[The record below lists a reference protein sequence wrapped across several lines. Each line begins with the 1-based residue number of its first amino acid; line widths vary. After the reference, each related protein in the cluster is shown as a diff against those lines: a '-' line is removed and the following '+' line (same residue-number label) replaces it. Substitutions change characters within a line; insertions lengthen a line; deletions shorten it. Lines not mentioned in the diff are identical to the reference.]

1 MKSTV
6 LWIVALLLCR
16 GSWSAGADLTLQQL
30 IHKGW
35 TVADGAPGNILAI
48 AQTTDGTLW
57 LASPSG
63 LSRFDGVSFV
73 RYDGPAGRPF
83 ESTGIYTIT
92 ASTDGGLWIGFTW
105 GGISFLKNDT
115 LVHYGE
121 HEGLPVGS
129 VRQILTDGNGVTY
142 AATSRGLYRLEGNR
156 WESVVVDASDPKPRI
171 PSAAYDRAR
180 TFWVATSAGVF
191 ARPVGATNFRQIAK
205 PDMSNFSVPYEIGL
219 AGGPDGAMWAT
230 DLSRPGGITRV
241 EAPTDS
247 AQIGLRELA
256 SGDTS
261 HAQGIFFDREGNLW
275 IGGTKAI
282 HRFAA
287 ETLTDDL
294 NNAAR
299 GMALFTAADGLTGT
313 VISCFF
319 EDREGNIWV
328 GTEAGLDRFSQS
340 NVIKVVGTRFAYPA
354 VVAGEAGTVWASKV
368 SRDVT
373 SPLLEIRN
381 NAIVKELPAL
391 SVASA
396 YRSPDGSIWFGGLQG
411 LSHLDDGHVIT
422 ITLPEKE
429 EVQAMVQDRTGALW
443 VSVIRKGVFR
453 FADGQWSLNGNL
465 PALPHLDAIVETADA
480 SGSLWF
486 GYRGNQ
492 IARIDGSSV
501 KLFGTA
507 DGLHVGT
514 VTAIAGGR
522 FQHFWVGGELGLER
536 FDGTR
541 FVPVSSA
548 SGGSFRGISGIVE
561 LKSGDLWLNTSV
573 GIVHLSEPELTHAER
588 DAQYRVHGEVF
599 DYLDGVTG
607 YAVQVRPTPSAIEG
621 TDGRLWFALTSGL
634 VSIDPLQIKRN
645 TLPPP
650 VTIWSVSTGGTQYPA
665 ASEPRLP
672 VYTTNV
678 RIDFTAG
685 SLTVPERVSF
695 RYKLEGSDRDWQY
708 AGNRRDAF
716 YTNLGPGS
724 YTFRV
729 IAANNDG
736 VWNMTGASVHF
747 AIAPAFYQTAWFYA
761 FCALLCLAF
770 LRFLYMIRIRQVSA
784 QVRGRLEERLIERAR
799 IARDLHD
806 TLLQSVQGLVLR
818 LRATVTRMPTQ
829 EPIRLQMEQAL
840 ERADEVLAEGR
851 DRVQDLRSSGA
862 DCDLTEALAALGT
875 KLAIDQTA
883 HFRSTVEGLP
893 RALHPIIREEAMFI
907 AREALVNAFRHANAH
922 QIEVELSYGEA
933 ELRMRIRDDG
943 RGLNVEV
950 QEDGGRTGHWGMV
963 GMRERA
969 KKIRATVTI
978 WSKPGAGTEVDL
990 RVPAHMAYRLR
1001 QREPF
1006 RWWRRKSS
1014 VDAQN

>member
-6 LWIVALLLCR
+6 LMIVALLFWR
-16 GSWSAGADLTLQQL
+16 GASSAEVDLTLQQL

-35 TVADGAPGNILAI
+35 TVADGAPGNIIAI

-57 LASPSG
+57 LGSPSG

-73 RYDGPAGRPF
+73 RYDGPPGRPF
-83 ESTGIYTIT
+83 DSTGIYALT

-115 LVHYGE
+115 VVHYGE

-129 VRQILTDGNGVTY
+129 VRQILTDGSGVTY
-142 AATSRGLYRLEGNR
+142 VATSRGLYRLESNR
-156 WESVVVDASDPKPRI
+156 WENVVVDASDSQPRI
-171 PSAAYDRAR
+171 YSAAEDRAR
-180 TFWVATSAGVF
+180 TFWVSTSGGVY
-191 ARPVGATNFRQIAK
+191 ARPVGTTNFRQIAK
-205 PDMSNFSVPYEIGL
+205 PDMHNFSVPYQIGL
-219 AGGPDGAMWAT
+219 AGGPDGAMWAA
-230 DLSRPGGITRV
+230 DLSQPGGITRV
-241 EAPTDS
+241 DAPTDS
-247 AQIGLRELA
+247 AQIRLRELA

-261 HAQGIFFDREGNLW
+261 HAEGIFFDREGNLW
-275 IGGTKAI
+275 IGGTNAI

-287 ETLTDDL
+287 ETLTDEL
-294 NNAAR
+294 NNAAPR
-299 GMALFTAADGLTGT
+299 MASFTPADGLTGT
-313 VISCFF
+313 VVSCFF
-319 EDREGNIWV
+319 EDREGNIWA

-340 NVIKVVGTRFAYPA
+340 NVIKVVGTGFAYPA
-354 VVAGEAGTVWASKV
+354 VVAGDAGTVWASKV
-368 SRDVT
+368 SRLSA

-381 NAIVKELPAL
+381 NGVVKELPAL
-391 SVASA
+391 FVASA
-396 YRSPDGSIWFGGLQG
+396 YRSPDGPIWFGGLQG
-411 LSHLDDGHVIT
+411 LSRFDDGHLIT
-422 ITLPEKE
+422 IALPEKE

-453 FADGQWSLNGNL
+453 FADGRWSPNGNL
-465 PALPHLDAIVETADA
+465 PGLPHLDAIAETADA
-480 SGSLWF
+480 SGRLWF

-492 IARIDGSSV
+492 IARIDGSTV

-514 VTAIAGGR
+514 VMAIAAGR
-522 FQHFWVGGELGLER
+522 SQHVWIGGELGLAR

-548 SGGSFRGISGIVE
+548 SGDSFRGISGIVE

-573 GIVHLSEPELTHAER
+573 GIVHLSEPELAHAER
-588 DAQYRVHGEVF
+588 DAQYRVNGEVF
-599 DYLDGVTG
+599 DYLDGVAG

-634 VSIDPLQIKRN
+634 VSIDPLHIRRN
-645 TLPPP
+645 PLPPP
-650 VTIWSVSTGGTQYPA
+650 VTIWTVSAGGTQYPA
-665 ASEPRLP
+665 ASQPRLP
-672 VYTTNV
+672 VHTTNV
-678 RIDFTAG
+678 HFDYTAG
-685 SLTVPERVSF
+685 SLTIPERVSF

-708 AGNRRDAF
+708 AGNRRDVF

-729 IAANNDG
+729 LAANNDG

-747 AIAPAFYQTAWFYA
+747 TIAPAFYQTAWFYA
-761 FCALLCLAF
+761 LCALLCLAF

-784 QVRGRLEERLIERAR
+784 DVRGRLEERLVERER

-806 TLLQSVQGLVLR
+806 TLLQGVQGLVLR
-818 LRATVTRMPTQ
+818 LRATVTRMPAQ
-829 EPIRLQMEQAL
+829 EPIRLQLEQAL

-862 DCDLTEALAALGT
+862 DCDLTEELAALGA

-893 RALHPIIREEAMFI
+893 RALHPIVREEAMFI

-922 QIEVELSYGEA
+922 HIEVELSYGEA

-1001 QREPF
+1001 QTEPF
-1006 RWWRRKSS
+1006 KWWRRESS
-1014 VDAQN
+1014 VDAEN

>member
-16 GSWSAGADLTLQQL
+16 GSWSAEADLTLQQL

-35 TVADGAPGNILAI
+35 TVADGAPGNIIAI
-48 AQTTDGTLW
+48 AQTVDGTLW

-63 LSRFDGVSFV
+63 LSRFDGISFV
-73 RYDGPAGRPF
+73 RYNGPAGRPF
-83 ESTGIYTIT
+83 ESTGIFTVT
-92 ASTDGGLWIGFTW
+92 ASTDGGLWVGFTW

-115 LVHYGE
+115 VVHYGE
-121 HEGLPVGS
+121 HEGLPVGT
-129 VRQILTDGNGVTY
+129 VRRILTDGNGVTY
-142 AATSRGLYRLEGNR
+142 AATSRGLYRLESNR
-156 WESVVVDASDPKPRI
+156 WESVVVDARDPKQRI
-171 PSAAYDRAR
+171 ASAAYDRAK
-180 TFWVATSAGVF
+180 TFWVATSAGVY
-191 ARPVGATNFRQIAK
+191 ARPVGTTNFRQITK
-205 PDMSNFSVPYEIGL
+205 PDMNNFSVPHQIGL

-247 AQIGLRELA
+247 AQIRLRELA
-256 SGDTS
+256 SGDT
-261 HAQGIFFDREGNLW
+261 ARAEGIFFDRDGNLW
-275 IGGTKAI
+275 IGGANAI

-287 ETLTDDL
+287 DTLTDNL
-294 NNAAR
+294 NDAVR
-299 GMALFTAADGLTGT
+299 RVALFSAADGLTGT
-313 VISCFF
+313 AVSCFF

-328 GTEAGLDRFSQS
+328 GTEAGLDRFSHS

-354 VVAGEAGTVWASKV
+354 VVAGEAGTVWSSKASRE
-368 SRDVT
+368 ST

-381 NAIVKELPAL
+381 NAVVKEWPAL
-391 SVASA
+391 FIASA
-396 YRSPDGSIWFGGLQG
+396 YRSPDGSIWFGGLKG
-411 LSHLDDGHVIT
+411 LSHFDDGHVVT
-422 ITLPEKE
+422 IALPETE
-429 EVQAMVQDRTGALW
+429 EVQAMVQDRTSALW

-453 FADGQWSLNGNL
+453 FANGQWSLNGNL
-465 PALPHLDAIVETADA
+465 PALPHLDAIVETADS
-480 SGSLWF
+480 SGNLWF
-486 GYRGNQ
+486 GYRSNQ

-501 KLFGTA
+501 NLFGTA

-514 VTAIAGGR
+514 VMAIAGGR
-522 FQHFWVGGELGLER
+522 SQHLWIGGELGLAR

-548 SGGSFRGISGIVE
+548 SGDSFRGISGIVE

-588 DAQYRVHGEVF
+588 DAQYRVLGEVF
-599 DYLDGVTG
+599 DHLDGMTG

-645 TLPPP
+645 PLPPP
-650 VTIWSVSTGGTQYPA
+650 VTIWSVSAGGTQYAA

-672 VYTTNV
+672 VHTTDV
-678 RIDFTAG
+678 RIDYTAG
-685 SLTVPERVSF
+685 SLTIPERVSF

-708 AGNRRDAF
+708 AENRREVF

-747 AIAPAFYQTAWFYA
+747 TIAPAFYQTAWFYA
-761 FCALLCLAF
+761 LCALLCLAF

-829 EPIRLQMEQAL
+829 EPVRLQMEQAL

-851 DRVQDLRSSGA
+851 DRVQDLRSPGD
-862 DCDLTEALAALGT
+862 DCDLTESLAALGA

-893 RALHPIIREEAMFI
+893 RALHPIVREEAMFI

-950 QEDGGRTGHWGMV
+950 QEDGGRTGHWGVV

-969 KKIRATVTI
+969 KKIRATLTI
-978 WSKPGAGTEVDL
+978 WSKPGAGTEVEL

-1006 RWWRRKSS
+1006 RWWRRESS
-1014 VDAQN
+1014 VDPQN

>member
-16 GSWSAGADLTLQQL
+16 ESWSADTDLTLQQL

-35 TVADGAPGNILAI
+35 TVADGAPGNIVAI

-63 LSRFDGVSFV
+63 LNRFDGVSFV
-73 RYDGPAGRPF
+73 QYNGPAGRPF
-83 ESTGIYTIT
+83 ESTSIYTIT
-92 ASTDGGLWIGFTW
+92 ASADGGLWIGFTW

-115 LVHYGE
+115 VVHYGE

-129 VRQILTDGNGVTY
+129 VRRIITDGNGVTY
-142 AATSRGLYRLEGNR
+142 AATSRGLYQLEGKR
-156 WESVVVDASDPKPRI
+156 WESVVVDASDPHPRI
-171 PSAAYDRAR
+171 YTVEEDRAR
-180 TFWVATSAGVF
+180 TFWVSTSAGVY
-191 ARPVGATNFRQIAK
+191 ARSVGTTNFREIAK
-205 PDMSNFSVPYEIGL
+205 PDMNNLSVPYDIGL

-230 DLSRPGGITRV
+230 SLRGPGGITRID
-241 EAPTDS
+241 APINS
-247 AQIGLRELA
+247 AQMGLRELA
-256 SGDTS
+256 SGDTTR
-261 HAQGIFFDREGNLW
+261 ANGLFIDRQGNLW
-275 IGGTKAI
+275 IGGTNAI

-294 NNAAR
+294 NSATR
-299 GMALFTAADGLTGT
+299 RMASFTAADGLTGT
-313 VISCFF
+313 KVDCFF
-319 EDREGNIWV
+319 EDREGNIWA

-340 NVIKVVGTRFAYPA
+340 TVIKVVGTRFAYPA
-354 VVAGEAGTVWASKV
+354 VVAGEAGTVWAPEV
-368 SRDVT
+368 SREST

-381 NAIVKELPAL
+381 NAVVKKLPAL
-391 SVASA
+391 FVASA

-411 LSHLDDGHVIT
+411 LSHFDDGHLIT
-422 ITLPEKE
+422 FALPAKE
-429 EVQAMVQDRTGALW
+429 EVQAIVQDRTGALW

-453 FADGQWSLNGNL
+453 FADGEWSQNGNL
-465 PALPHLDAIVETADA
+465 PALPNLDAIVETADA
-480 SGSLWF
+480 GGSLWF

-492 IARIDGSSV
+492 IARIDGSNV

-507 DGLHVGT
+507 DGLHVGA
-514 VTAIAGGR
+514 VMAIAGGPS
-522 FQHFWVGGELGLER
+522 HHLWIGGELGLAR

-561 LKSGDLWLNTSV
+561 LKSGDLWLNTSI
-573 GIVHLSEPELTHAER
+573 GIVHLSESELSHAEH
-588 DAQYRVHGEVF
+588 DAQYRIHGEVF

-645 TLPPP
+645 ALPPP
-650 VTIWSVSTGGTQYPA
+650 VTIWSVSAGGTQYPA
-665 ASEPRLP
+665 ASQPRLP
-672 VYTTNV
+672 VHTTNV
-678 RIDFTAG
+678 RIDYTAG
-685 SLTVPERVSF
+685 SLTIPERVSF

-708 AGNRRDAF
+708 AENRREAF

-747 AIAPAFYQTAWFYA
+747 TIAPAFYQTGWFYA
-761 FCALLCLAF
+761 LCALLCLAF
-770 LRFLYMIRIRQVSA
+770 LRFLHMIRIRQVSA
-784 QVRGRLEERLIERAR
+784 QVRGRLEERIIERER

-818 LRATVTRMPTQ
+818 LRATVTRIPTQ
-829 EPIRLQMEQAL
+829 EPIRLQLEQAL

-851 DRVQDLRSSGA
+851 DRVQDLRSPDA
-862 DCDLTEALAALGT
+862 DCDLTEALATLGA

-893 RALHPIIREEAMFI
+893 RALHPIVREEAMFI

-969 KKIRATVTI
+969 QKIRATLTI

-990 RVPAHMAYRLR
+990 RVPAHMAYRLP
-1001 QREPF
+1001 QREPL
-1006 RWWRRKSS
+1006 RWRRRESPID
-1014 VDAQN
+1014 VQN